1 MNAVYDLVY
10 VLSTMVSIVLHA
22 YLIKIAHL
30 FIIERRWP
38 KWN

>member
-1 MNAVYDLVY
+1 MNLFYDLVY
-10 VLSTMVSIVLHA
+10 VSSTIVSIVLYV

-38 KWN
+38 RWN